1 MPDGVA
7 ADVTAADVTGS
18 PRLARL
24 AGSASSAGAASNSLL
39 QASEVR
45 VAGRQAAEQPQ
56 AQVERCELCGEAI
69 APEHRH
75 VVDLHVRSLLCACRG
90 CAILLDRP
98 GAGGGHYRLVPERRL
113 WLDGFDLDDLR
124 WASLGVP
131 VDLAFFFRSSGVGRT
146 AAVYPG
152 AMGATESLLELETWQ
167 ELEDANPVLR
177 GLEDDVEALLVN
189 HADGRHDHFL
199 VPIDDCYALAGVMR
213 THWKGFGGGAE
224 VWREIDAF
232 FDRLRER
239 AHQEGS

>member
-1 MPDGVA
+1 MRRPVS
-7 ADVTAADVTGS
+7 TRLR
-18 PRLARL
+18 RLA
-24 AGSASSAGAASNSLL
+24 ASRPV
-39 QASEVR
+39 EPV
-45 VAGRQAAEQPQ
+45 EQI
-56 AQVERCELCGEAI
+56 ERCELCAEPI

-75 VVDLHVRSLLCACRG
+75 VVDLQARSLLCACRG
-90 CAILLDRP
+90 CALLLDRP

-113 WLDGFDLDDLR
+113 RLDGFDLDDVR
-124 WASLGVP
+124 WSSLAIP
-131 VDLAFFFRSSGVGRT
+131 VDLAFFFRSSSAGRV

-167 ELEDANPVLR
+167 ELEEANLVLR
-177 GLEDDVEALLVN
+177 ELDDDVEALLVN
-189 HADGRHDHFL
+189 RAGGRREHFL

-239 AHQEGS
+239 AQQQEGS

>member
-1 MPDGVA
+1 MSA
-7 ADVTAADVTGS
+7 TES
-18 PRLARL
+18 PLRRLA
-24 AGSASSAGAASNSLL
+24 ASRPV
-39 QASEVR
+39 EPV
-45 VAGRQAAEQPQ
+45 EQI
-56 AQVERCELCGEAI
+56 ERCELCAEPI

-75 VVDLHVRSLLCACRG
+75 VVDLQARSLLCACRG
-90 CAILLDRP
+90 CALLLDRR

-113 WLDGFDLDDLR
+113 RLDGFDLDDVR
-124 WASLGVP
+124 WSSLAIP
-131 VDLAFFFRSSGVGRT
+131 VDLAFFFRSSSAGRV

-167 ELEDANPVLR
+167 ELEEANPVLR
-177 GLEDDVEALLVN
+177 ELDDDVEALLVN
-189 HADGRHDHFL
+189 RAGGRREHFL

-239 AHQEGS
+239 AQQQEGS

>member
-1 MPDGVA
+1 MSA
-7 ADVTAADVTGS
+7 TES
-18 PRLARL
+18 PLRRLA
-24 AGSASSAGAASNSLL
+24 ASRPV
-39 QASEVR
+39 EPV
-45 VAGRQAAEQPQ
+45 EQI
-56 AQVERCELCGEAI
+56 ERCELCAEPI

-75 VVDLHVRSLLCACRG
+75 VVDLQARSLLCACRG
-90 CAILLDRP
+90 CALLLDRR

-113 WLDGFDLDDLR
+113 RLDGFDLDDVR
-124 WASLGVP
+124 WSSLAIP
-131 VDLAFFFRSSGVGRT
+131 VDLAFFFRSSSAGRV

-167 ELEDANPVLR
+167 ELEEANPVLR
-177 GLEDDVEALLVN
+177 ELDDDVEAVLVN
-189 HADGRHDHFL
+189 RAGGRREHFL

-239 AHQEGS
+239 AQQQEGS